1 MKTGMKKVMLMS
13 LMALVA
19 TMMTSCMSIGINND
33 RDNTPTQVHEINQV
47 TVMQPFND
55 VDIVG
60 PFKIIYEQG
69 EQHTVRIEA
78 SEQELN
84 EMTVYVKEKELRIRK
99 SVAKPTVSLDHVK
112 VYVTSPDIQKI
123 DLAGSGV
130 FAASNPIT
138 ASDNLDALNKCD
150 IPRYIYYIGV
160 LSFAYCESLTS
171 FTIPKP
177 VKRDW
182 IESVGLENGVFFGC
196 KNLTEIYLPEK
207 MHDLMSYNFP
217 YSRDP
222 FANCPSLKTIYVPA
236 GAKQKILNIFGS
248 KYDQLVVEI
257 SKQEQAQE
265 ASRHQDS
272 STQNVEHYE
281 SPMVVYKH
289 KLSITGKLMSFFKS
303 LIKKK

>member
-1 MKTGMKKVMLMS
+1 MKTDMKKVMLMS
-13 LMALVA
+13 LMVMVA

-138 ASDNLDALNKCD
+138 ASDNLDVDIAGSGKVLLAAVTCD
-150 IPRYIYYIGV
+150 ESNLEIAGSGDIEIG
-160 LSFAYCESLTS
+160 SLTAKEVNTDIAGS
-171 FTIPKP
+171 GNINLEAMTCINLDIEIAGSGDVSCGNIKADKAHIDIAGSGDVNLKGTVQNFTKDIAGSGK
-177 VKRDW
+177 VN
-182 IESVGLENGVFFGC
+182 ISE
-196 KNLTEIYLPEK
+196 
-207 MHDLMSYNFP
+207 
-217 YSRDP
+217 
-222 FANCPSLKTIYVPA
+222 LKI
-236 GAKQKILNIFGS
+236 GQSG
-248 KYDQLVVEI
+248 D
-257 SKQEQAQE
+257 
-265 ASRHQDS
+265 
-272 STQNVEHYE
+272 
-281 SPMVVYKH
+281 
-289 KLSITGKLMSFFKS
+289 
-303 LIKKK
+303 